1 MQRISR
7 LYVSHFGSPT
17 AWYDHLLFDLT
28 DPDTQRP
35 TDVIFNLENA
45 GGKTS
50 LLSYVFSCF
59 EPKQERWLQHL
70 QEKSHRFAEYFARD
84 GHPSFI
90 VMEWDMPARAAAL
103 PDYKLVIGQ
112 AVALKESAERGKE
125 TERWFFAFETV
136 EGMGLEAV
144 PAPGLST
151 APVRTMQEFVQWMHQ
166 ASKHAGGR
174 GTGFV
179 GGEATPT

>member
-28 DPDTQRP
+28 DPDSLQP

-59 EPKQERWLQHL
+59 EPKQDRWLQHL
-70 QEKSHRFAEYFARD
+70 QEKSHRFSEYFARD
-84 GHPSFI
+84 GRVSFI
-90 VMEWDMPARAAAL
+90 VMEWDTEYAPPPLYAWYFLTSGGTQHLSA
-103 PDYKLVIGQ
+103 KLYQYYAWAVSPGQ
-112 AVALKESAERGKE
+112 VP
-125 TERWFFAFETV
+125 
-136 EGMGLEAV
+136 AV
-144 PAPGLST
+144 PVPGAVWLMSSGLLGLLGLK
-151 APVRTMQEFVQWMHQ
+151 RRG
-166 ASKHAGGR
+166 HAG
-174 GTGFV
+174 
-179 GGEATPT
+179 